1 MDTIFKKYKVFKVTT
16 DLEEDYYVFSN
27 DINQINE
34 KLYEKYENQNP
45 EKINLIYVG
54 STDDIYEAKK
64 VGKQIVSL

>member
-1 MDTIFKKYKVFKVTT
+1 MGNIFKKYKVFKVST

-34 KLYEKYENQNP
+34 KLYEKYQSKNP

-54 STDDIYEAKK
+54 STDDIYKAKK
-64 VGKQIVSL
+64 VGKQIISL